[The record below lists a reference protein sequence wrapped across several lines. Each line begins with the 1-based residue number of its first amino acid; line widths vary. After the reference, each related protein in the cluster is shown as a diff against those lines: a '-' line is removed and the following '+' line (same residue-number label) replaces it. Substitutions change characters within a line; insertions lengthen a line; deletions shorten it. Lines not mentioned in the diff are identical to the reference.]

1 VRTPYWLGANRT
13 VPADPPHAAD
23 GPPRRGRRALAT
35 GLITAMM
42 GAAAALAAPT
52 ALAAVP
58 LFPDNILVFPN
69 RDFVSID
76 GYADHAGQPITV
88 EVNRPGVGLVG
99 SATGTVASAAAIAA
113 GNPAIEVNHPGGIC
127 WGAGGGLSV
136 TPDIVTGDVVTVKFG
151 ATVAG
156 DTTSGDAEVT
166 GSVVNGNT
174 LTVQGHVGPTVNPAF
189 LEQRIINPDLVGDPS
204 VAKRSVAAVPGP
216 LVQSPKGN
224 YQSGL
229 TVTGTTFTATY
240 VFDNPTTATTA
251 GAGDMRA
258 MSWQD
263 QDAAGNRQ
271 GLTIAEFGTGGGP
284 GMGGCPSAPAQTVA
298 ASPTNVTAVQNGA
311 DVAVTWTPVAQI
323 PGTAPVIGYTVRAVD
338 SISTNGAQNEIGK
351 RTSDLAATSMS
362 LPTTLAGKRIEV
374 RVLTEAGESWPPG
387 IPGGGPNTDTTIPTV
402 SATPAGGTYTADQ
415 VVTLAANEPGSQIV
429 YTIDGTDPLTAAD
442 AGSTALIYTAP
453 ITIVRNDTTPVVL
466 RYVAFDPAGNASL
479 AKSETYRFGAP
490 SAPGAPTVNSVT
502 AGNTTADVRWTAPAN
517 AGTSPITGYTVTAT
531 PPAPGAPVTVST
543 VASATTASLTGLTNG
558 TTYAVT
564 VGATNAVGTTT
575 SAPVNVTPVAPATEQ
590 IAVTSAVWKAGDF
603 RISGTG
609 SVTGATI
616 SVRTGGFAG
625 PIAAQATVAAPVAP
639 AVNGTWTIRIRTG
652 PLATTK
658 PAQIWVTSSG
668 GGQTGPVTVN

>member
-1 VRTPYWLGANRT
+1 M
-13 VPADPPHAAD
+13 
-23 GPPRRGRRALAT
+23 AT
-35 GLITAMM
+35 GLITAVV
-42 GAAAALAAPT
+42 GGAAALAAP
-52 ALAAVP
+52 AAQAAVP
-58 LFPDNILVFPN
+58 LFPDNILIFPN

-127 WGAGGGLSV
+127 WGANGGLNV
-136 TPDIVTGDVVTVKFG
+136 TPDIVTGDVVSVKFG

-166 GSVVNGNT
+166 GSAVTGNT
-174 LTVQGHVGPTVNPAF
+174 LTVQGHVGPSVNPAF
-189 LEQRIINPDLVGDPS
+189 LEQRIIAPDLVGNPS

-216 LVQSPKGN
+216 LVQSAKGN

-229 TVTGTTFTATY
+229 TVTGNTFTATY
-240 VFDNPTTATTA
+240 VFDTPATAETA

-263 QDAAGNRQ
+263 QDPAGNRQ
-271 GLTIAEFGTGGGP
+271 GLTIAEFGMTGGP
-284 GMGGCPSAPAQTVA
+284 GVGGCPAAPAQSVA

-311 DVAVTWTPVAQI
+311 NVDVTWTPSAQI

-338 SISTNGAQNEIGK
+338 SISTNGAQSEIGK
-351 RTSDLAATSMS
+351 RTSDLAARSMS

-387 IPGGGPNTDTTIPTV
+387 IPGAGPTTDTTIPTV
-402 SATPAGGTYTADQ
+402 SAAPAGGTFTADQ
-415 VVTLAANEPGSQIV
+415 VVTLTANEPGSQIV

-442 AGSTALIYTAP
+442 ASTSVLNYTGP
-453 ITIVRNDTTPVVL
+453 ITITRNDTTPVVL

-517 AGTSPITGYTVTAT
+517 QGTSPITGYTVTAT
-531 PPAPGAPVTVST
+531 PPAPGAPVTVT
-543 VASATTASLTGLTNG
+543 TAASATTASLAGLTNG
-558 TTYAVT
+558 TAYAVT
-564 VGATNAVGTTT
+564 VAATNAVGTTT
-575 SAPVNVTPVAPATEQ
+575 SAPVNVTPVAPVTEQ
-590 IAVTSAVWKAGDF
+590 VAVTSAVWKSGDF

-625 PIAAQATVAAPVAP
+625 PIGAQATVAAPVAP

-652 PLATTK
+652 TLATTK
-658 PAQIWVTSSG
+658 PAQIWITSSG
-668 GGQTGPVTVN
+668 GGQSGPVTVN